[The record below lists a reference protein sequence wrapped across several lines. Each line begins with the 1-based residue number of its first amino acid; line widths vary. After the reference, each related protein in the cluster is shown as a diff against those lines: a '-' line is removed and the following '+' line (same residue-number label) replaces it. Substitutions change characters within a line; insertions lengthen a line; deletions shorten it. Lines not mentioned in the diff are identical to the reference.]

1 MQEAERD
8 INDLMEG
15 KKGDLSDLSTKQQ
28 KSKALKLA
36 ERLERALRH
45 QVSYYLSSKHA
56 NSSLVNFSKFFLV

>member
-15 KKGDLSDLSTKQQ
+15 KKGDLSTKQQ
-28 KSKALKLA
+28 KSKALKLT

-45 QVSYYLSSKHA
+45 QVGRASQFLSC
-56 NSSLVNFSKFFLV
+56 LVNFSIV